1 MTYEKTEENPQRLK
15 EAKTKTAVPTESEIT
30 KYGFLYFGKETLATL
45 GWQKGDKVKLQQT
58 PDGLLITKTKQGEE
72 TCQNQE

>member
-1 MTYEKTEENPQRLK
+1 MTYEKMEENPQRPR
-15 EAKTKTAVPTESEIT
+15 EAQTKKALPIEAELT

-58 PDGLLITKTKQGEE
+58 PEGLLITKAKQDGE

>member
-1 MTYEKTEENPQRLK
+1 MTYEKMNENQ
-15 EAKTKTAVPTESEIT
+15 AQTKTALSTEAEIT
-30 KYGFLYFGKETLATL
+30 KYGFLYFGKETLANL

-58 PDGLLITKTKQGEE
+58 PEGLLITKAKQGEE